1 MSTYMKIA
9 RTENNCNKAFKHL
22 QKAVF
27 LKWTLFY

>member
-9 RTENNCNKAFKHL
+9 RTGTANKAFKHL

-27 LKWTLFY
+27 LNWTLFY